1 MLSFTSNAFSIAF
14 WILVLR
20 VVFSARAF
28 WGIWCTVVLW
38 LVLVGACGP
47 GWGILDGFVGCNPTA
62 ISVKLIS
69 RLPGNSQTKPV
80 ILDIKFCFTCGEL
93 DLY

>member
-1 MLSFTSNAFSIAF
+1 MLSFTLSAFSIAF

-28 WGIWCTVVLW
+28 WGIWCAVVLW

-47 GWGILDGFVGCNPTA
+47 EWGILDGFVGCNPTA
-62 ISVKLIS
+62 ISVKFTVTC
-69 RLPGNSQTKPV
+69 PGTHRPS
-80 ILDIKFCFTCGEL
+80 L
-93 DLY
+93 LY

>member
-1 MLSFTSNAFSIAF
+1 MLSFTSNAFSITF

-28 WGIWCTVVLW
+28 WGIWCTVVFS

-80 ILDIKFCFTCGEL
+80 ILDIKFCFTCGES